1 VDGGCIRVTPNEVW
15 VSFNNAGLAVEKRL
29 PPQFCSAARAT
40 RQQCGR
46 ALCNARDANI
56 KKHEL
61 ANKQTRVN
69 LKALWRNDTA
79 AEGHGFTQV
88 YSPIASLEGRSHLAV
103 RGAELKNI
111 GKTGNANP
119 PQALQRYR
127 SVASTQENPAPV
139 CTSMAGNG
147 VETACFAEPNIFQEI
162 NKQQWDTPPGV
173 LGVLQPYCQA
183 PPRF

>member
-1 VDGGCIRVTPNEVW
+1 MQTSKSTN
-15 VSFNNAGLAVEKRL
+15 L
-29 PPQFCSAARAT
+29 PT
-40 RQQCGR
+40 
-46 ALCNARDANI
+46 
-56 KKHEL
+56 
-61 ANKQTRVN
+61 NKTRVN
-69 LKALWRNDTA
+69 LQALWRNDTA

-139 CTSMAGNG
+139 CTTGNG

-162 NKQQWDTPPGV
+162 NKQSGTPPRASSGFYS
-173 LGVLQPYCQA
+173 PIA
-183 PPRF
+183 KPRPDFRGLAKPCPKFRGLTKPFHFILNSE